1 VNWGHLIWAVVVG
14 GLLTSAVVVMGT
26 FGLVA
31 RPLSDFAVLLYLRL
45 ALLSGASYMVFN
57 RVSFRQRRVEV
68 RRQSEP
74 DRDLARSAATSTEGD
89 RSLLHQRHVGS
100 HPRQTQDLEEPSRHD
115 HLSKGHQAAPTR
127 SHRVGRRIVDSICP
141 DARKGRH
148 RVQPRLFRSDD
159 LQDLHSPC
167 SQGVGDQ

>member
-1 VNWGHLIWAVVVG
+1 VNWGQLIWAVVVG

-31 RPLSDFAVLLYLRL
+31 RPLSGFAMLLYLRL

-68 RRQSEP
+68 RWQSEP
-74 DRDLARSAATSTEGD
+74 DRGFARSAATSTEWD

-100 HPRQTQDLEEPSRHD
+100 HPRQTQ
-115 HLSKGHQAAPTR
+115 
-127 SHRVGRRIVDSICP
+127 
-141 DARKGRH
+141 
-148 RVQPRLFRSDD
+148 RLGGTKSA
-159 LQDLHSPC
+159 
-167 SQGVGDQ
+167 